1 MDLLQLLSKIP
12 DPEIPVVNI
21 VELGIVRDAFFLDGE
36 SVQVLITPT
45 YTACPAMYA
54 IKQDIEKLLR
64 EQGLKSQIKTVYAPA
79 WTTDWITADALEKLR
94 QFGISP
100 PGKVDEELSGVGK
113 TCPRCGSNNTRQVSR
128 FGSTLCKAA
137 YQCNDCLEPFD
148 YFKCH

>member
-1 MDLLQLLSKIP
+1 MDLLQLLSEIP

-21 VELGIVRDAFFLDGE
+21 VELGIVREATFLDE
-36 SVQVLITPT
+36 KTVQVLITPT
-45 YTACPAMYA
+45 YTACPAMHA
-54 IKQDIEKLLR
+54 IKQDIEKLLG

-79 WTTDWITADALEKLR
+79 WTTDWISSDALEKLR

-100 PGKVDEELSGVGK
+100 PEKVDKEIPGVGK
-113 TCPRCGSNNTRQVSR
+113 TCPRCGSKNTRQVSR